1 MLLRGARLLIVRG
14 RLFSDAVSTETTLL
28 RKIWKDS
35 RQIGRCKDL
44 EGRDILKSK
53 ELAVHHAVCSISFW

>member
-44 EGRDILKSK
+44 EGRDVLKST
-53 ELAVHHAVCSISFW
+53 ELAVHHAVCSILFW